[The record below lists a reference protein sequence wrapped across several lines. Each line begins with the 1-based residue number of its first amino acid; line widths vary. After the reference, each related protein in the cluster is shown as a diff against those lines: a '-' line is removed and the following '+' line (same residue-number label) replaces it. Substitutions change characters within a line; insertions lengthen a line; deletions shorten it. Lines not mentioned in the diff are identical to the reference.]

1 MKKITNIS
9 EIYNSIIKTRK
20 IIKIENSKIELEIK
34 IRNFEIEVKENEL

>member
-20 IIKIENSKIELEIK
+20 IIKIENSKSELEKK